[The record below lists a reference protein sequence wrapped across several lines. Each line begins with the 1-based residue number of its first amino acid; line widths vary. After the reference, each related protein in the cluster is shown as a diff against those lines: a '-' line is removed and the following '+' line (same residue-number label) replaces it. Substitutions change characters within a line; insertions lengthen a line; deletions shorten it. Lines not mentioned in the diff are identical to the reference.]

1 MSTFFK
7 THTYRKNKH
16 MTQRDELLFQDE
28 ASDGKDN

>member
-16 MTQRDELLFQDE
+16 MAQRDELFQDE